1 MRNEENKMMDV
12 VGKYDTNHFDLMLDQ
27 PLFKKKCLE
36 FKIE

>member
-1 MRNEENKMMDV
+1 MQENKILDD
-12 VGKYDTNHFDLMLDQ
+12 GKHDRNHLNLDLMLDQ